1 MTDRDTKLLRVSL
14 RMKVPSKVQYVRR
27 YKNHNIEMR
36 RKIFAFLEIL
46 LRVISAI
53 FKITEKLLMKGKFYN
68 A

>member
-1 MTDRDTKLLRVSL
+1 
-14 RMKVPSKVQYVRR
+14 MKVPSKVQYVRR